1 MLRRSPYSR
10 EVYVVK
16 PPTGMRFSS
25 IELQQIAVSILVL
38 TLAFTI
44 LFSKP
49 FSGAVDAQ
57 DVGFYFL
64 VSLVAVVTAFL
75 FHELAHKFL
84 AQKYGCW
91 AEYRWYPF
99 GLLFA
104 LVLST
109 VGFVFA
115 APGAVHISGYLT
127 KDQSGKISAV
137 GPLTNAIVGG
147 VFLALAFLLVL
158 LGSDWFLITWLI
170 AYINI
175 FLAGFNM
182 IPFPPLD
189 GSKVLHWDKVKFAMI
204 AILILT
210 LLAIT
215 FSFDT
220 ILVILGF

>member
-1 MLRRSPYSR
+1 
-10 EVYVVK
+10 
-16 PPTGMRFSS
+16 MRFSS

-44 LFSKP
+44 LFSRP

-115 APGAVHISGYLT
+115 APGAVHISGHLT
-127 KDQSGKISAV
+127 KDQSGKISAA

-158 LGSDWFLITWLI
+158 LGSDWFLIAWLI

-189 GSKVLHWDKVKFAMI
+189 GSKVLHWNKVKFAMI
-204 AILILT
+204 VILILT
-210 LLAIT
+210 LFVT
-215 FSFDT
+215 TYFFDD
-220 ILVILGF
+220 ILIILGF

>member
-1 MLRRSPYSR
+1 
-10 EVYVVK
+10 
-16 PPTGMRFSS
+16 MRFSRK
-25 IELQQIAVSILVL
+25 ELQQIAVSILVL

-44 LFSKP
+44 LFSDP
-49 FSGAVDAQ
+49 FSGDI
-57 DVGFYFL
+57 DVEELGFYFL

-75 FHELAHKFL
+75 FHELAHKLL

-104 LVLST
+104 LILST

-115 APGAVHISGYLT
+115 APGAVHISGHLS
-127 KDQSGKISAV
+127 KDQSGKISAA
-137 GPLTNAIVGG
+137 GPLTNAVVGG
-147 VFLALAFLLVL
+147 VFLALAFMFVL
-158 LGSDWFLITWLI
+158 LGSGWFVIPWLI

-189 GSKVLHWDKVKFAMI
+189 GSKVLYWDKVKFAMI
-204 AILILT
+204 VVLIGT
-210 LLAIT
+210 LFATT
-215 FSFDT
+215 FFFNE
-220 ILVILGF
+220 ILVILGL

>member
-1 MLRRSPYSR
+1 M
-10 EVYVVK
+10 VK
-16 PPTGMRFSS
+16 PPTGMRFSR

-49 FSGAVDAQ
+49 FSRETNVERL
-57 DVGFYFL
+57 GFYFL

-104 LVLST
+104 IVLST

-115 APGAVHISGYLT
+115 APGAVHISGHLS

-137 GPLTNAIVGG
+137 GPLTNAVVGG
-147 VFLALAFLLVL
+147 VFLVLAFMLVIV
-158 LGSDWFLITWLI
+158 GSGWFDIPWLI

-189 GSKVLHWDKVKFAMI
+189 GSKVLYWDKVRFAMI
-204 AILILT
+204 VILIVT

-215 FSFDT
+215 LSFNR
-220 ILVILGF
+220 ILVILRF

>member
-1 MLRRSPYSR
+1 M
-10 EVYVVK
+10 VK
-16 PPTGMRFSS
+16 PPTGMRFSR

-49 FSGAVDAQ
+49 FSRETNVERL
-57 DVGFYFL
+57 GFYFL

-104 LVLST
+104 IVLST

-115 APGAVHISGYLT
+115 APGAVHISGHLS

-137 GPLTNAIVGG
+137 GPLTNAVVGG
-147 VFLALAFLLVL
+147 VFLVLAFMLVIV
-158 LGSDWFLITWLI
+158 GSGWFDIPWLI

-189 GSKVLHWDKVKFAMI
+189 GSKVLYWDKVRFAMI
-204 AILILT
+204 VILIVT

-215 FSFDT
+215 LSFNR